1 MYTNASNELNQM
13 IENVNNNSLKA
24 RIVFADGSTID
35 KINKL
40 VFYGGSNKSDAIQIG
55 STTMAYIELSIETD
69 RLLTNEEVT
78 LECGAKLTDG
88 TEEYIP
94 IGKFTFQKPVG
105 DIDGVEVVANDR
117 MQRFERVYSS
127 SLTYPTTSAEVL
139 NELCTICGVTLATP
153 IENPIEITDKLDGYT
168 CREVLGF
175 ISALHGKFAC
185 IDRFGELNV
194 RWYSDSPITKETRVI
209 WSFTKAEHNTTIDKV
224 EIHKNTEVSYTSGSG
239 FNVLFNS
246 NPYATQESTDNVF
259 NSINGFTYN
268 ASKIELVD
276 DIRLDCW
283 DVINVPYLDGNEYLV
298 PCMALTQDFSN
309 GSTIIQAFSKSEVE
323 NEYNYTGAISNYIER
338 VAYELLL
345 ANRVIATKVDAEYV
359 NSHAITTENFEAK
372 IAEITTLVVEQIDGR
387 YATIDFAN
395 IDIANINKANIGLLF
410 AEVGLL
416 DRATIVDGHV
426 TGFLDAVEI
435 NANKITAGTLMVDRL
450 IFRGAENSIIYQLNN
465 ITSKNLVP
473 YPYAET
479 THIDNGIEW
488 TDLGNGRVKA
498 NGLAS
503 NASAM
508 LISDNITL
516 EPGEYTLSGCPSGGS
531 TSKYRLQLSTADYSK
546 NFNEL
551 GNGLT
556 FTLTETTT
564 FAYFRAYINSGT
576 EVTDIIFEP
585 MLCKGTEVLPFE
597 PFRERTQALT
607 SETVN
612 GEVLT
617 DRTITADKIIAK
629 SITSNEIDVA
639 QLFADEAAIRT
650 LVAQSIFTD
659 AIETNRVVVGA
670 SDTANEALDKVK
682 KTVKSIT
689 MHYLATD
696 IASGV
701 TTSTS
706 GWTTTVQQIDATK
719 KYLWTYQT
727 MTYADG
733 TTTDTTP
740 VISGVYGN
748 EGVDGRPGENG
759 IGVISVIPLYYLKS
773 NTTAPSA
780 PTAEVTTLS
789 TGSGVWTQSIPFYVS
804 GYTYFTCT
812 QTKYTDGTFTWSE
825 VVADNSLTE
834 AYASLEN
841 KANRDEVV
849 ADNLIPFPYTDSS
862 KASAGIT
869 WTAKEN
875 GYIVGTGIATGDSS
889 FYLSQNLVLP
899 AGTYT
904 LSGCPSNGS
913 SSTYRLQLA
922 TANYSL
928 NLNDYGSGATFTLT
942 EETTFTM
949 FRIFAR
955 SGVDASSLIFKP
967 MLEKGDKAHPY
978 TEYKKGGT
986 GIANNLYYQ
995 STTLIDGNKIYTGT
1009 VTADKID
1016 VNGLFA
1022 KDINVTGTF
1031 TATNSA
1037 WIRPSWEDTVFIRDY
1052 YFGTSSV
1059 TLTEQQKKSYDFNK
1073 NGDIDL
1079 QDVTICKMFATVPE
1093 KTLQEVVDDYGY
1105 EPINSNVKV
1114 VIDPSNPD
1122 KVIQLTATNS
1132 FGRDVDIYFGTLGID
1147 VPMVNTNSISC
1158 ANINAKSTIQCEDDV
1173 YANYGLDTE
1182 ISLLGLKEKVDY
1194 LQPHGYSLIRYTDIG
1209 ELSTTQKVYTLFN
1222 GRKMS
1227 DYGMLLITVGVGATD
1242 IRETMYV
1249 PTLVFSGSDAL
1260 PRTLY
1265 LECWT
1270 DGGTTFNQVQI
1281 DYVSDT
1287 QIKAFLVTSTT
1298 KTKYLNIYGVKVDAA
1313 LSGRSVDG
1321 YF

>member
-13 IENVNNNSLKA
+13 IENVNNSSLKA

-35 KINKL
+35 KFDKL

-55 STTMAYIELSIETD
+55 STTMAYFEASIETD

-78 LECGAKLTDG
+78 LECGAKLSDG

-259 NSINGFTYN
+259 NGINGFTYN

-323 NEYNYTGAISNYIER
+323 NEYNYNGAISNYIER

-359 NSHAITTENFEAK
+359 TSHAITTENFEAK
-372 IAEITTLVVEQIDGR
+372 IAEITHLVVQEIDGK

-410 AEVGLL
+410 AEVGLI
-416 DRATIVDGHV
+416 DRATIVDGHI

-450 IFRGAENSIIYQLNN
+450 VFRGSEESIIYELNN
-465 ITSKNLVP
+465 ITSKNLIA
-473 YPYAET
+473 YPYAES
-479 THIDNGIEW
+479 THTESSIIWTDNGDGTI
-488 TDLGNGRVKA
+488 TA
-498 NGLAS
+498 NGTSS
-503 NASAM
+503 NYSSFFLTSPNDTTLYDKLEHGETYSVSGVLEESNKYYIYANFYKDGTKVLTQQLDKGKGGSFVM
-508 LISDNITL
+508 DKESYDNVMIAIQII
-516 EPGEYTLSGCPSGGS
+516 PNATLS
-531 TSKYRLQLSTADYSK
+531 
-546 NFNEL
+546 N
-551 GNGLT
+551 
-556 FTLTETTT
+556 
-564 FAYFRAYINSGT
+564 
-576 EVTDIIFEP
+576 VIFKP
-585 MLCKGTEVLPFE
+585 MLCKGTEVLPYE
-597 PFRERTQALT
+597 PYRERTQALT

-659 AIETNRVVVGA
+659 AIETNRVVVG
-670 SDTANEALDKVK
+670 
-682 KTVKSIT
+682 
-689 MHYLATD
+689 
-696 IASGV
+696 
-701 TTSTS
+701 
-706 GWTTTVQQIDATK
+706 
-719 KYLWTYQT
+719 
-727 MTYADG
+727 
-733 TTTDTTP
+733 
-740 VISGVYGN
+740 
-748 EGVDGRPGENG
+748 
-759 IGVISVIPLYYLKS
+759 
-773 NTTAPSA
+773 
-780 PTAEVTTLS
+780 
-789 TGSGVWTQSIPFYVS
+789 
-804 GYTYFTCT
+804 
-812 QTKYTDGTFTWSE
+812 
-825 VVADNSLTE
+825 
-834 AYASLEN
+834 
-841 KANRDEVV
+841 KANRDEII
-849 ADNLIPFPYTDSS
+849 ADNLLIYPYQETSHLDNDIQWTDLGDGTV
-862 KASAGIT
+862 KANGTASAISYFNCRT
-869 WTAKEN
+869 RTE
-875 GYIVGTGIATGDSS
+875 TGSPLK
-889 FYLSQNLVLP
+889 LS

-904 LSGCPSNGS
+904 MNGCPSGGSNSTYFIQVGRTVNGS
-913 SSTYRLQLA
+913 YGGIG
-922 TANYSL
+922 
-928 NLNDYGSGATFTLT
+928 NDYGNGVTFTLT
-942 EETTFTM
+942 EETQIQIMCVVNKGATV
-949 FRIFAR
+949 
-955 SGVDASSLIFKP
+955 SNLVFKP
-967 MLEKGDKAHPY
+967 MLELGSVAHPY
-978 TEYKKGGT
+978 REYKKGGT

-1016 VNGLFA
+1016 VDDLFA
-1022 KDINVTGTF
+1022 ENINMTGKFISTGKAQLAPGIEEF
-1031 TATNSA
+1031 K
-1037 WIRPSWEDTVFIRDY
+1037 TVKAYRLNEI
-1052 YFGTSSV
+1052 
-1059 TLTEQQKKSYDFNK
+1059 TLTDAQKVLYDFNK
-1073 NGDIDL
+1073 DGTVNITDMMIAQEFALGRRTIESLNTEFGYTIPQSDI
-1079 QDVTICKMFATVPE
+1079 QTV
-1093 KTLQEVVDDYGY
+1093 
-1105 EPINSNVKV
+1105 INS
-1114 VIDPSNPD
+1114 SNPQ
-1122 KVIQLTATNS
+1122 KVISISATNS
-1132 FGRDVDIYFGTLGID
+1132 WGRQVEAYFGLDGLS
-1147 VPMVNTNSISC
+1147 VPKVEANSIR
-1158 ANINAKSTIQCEDDV
+1158 AFGIEVEDEIDAIGDV

-1182 ISLLGLKEKVDY
+1182 VSLLGLKEKVDY
-1194 LQPHGYSLIRYTDIG
+1194 LQPRAYSLARTAEMG
-1209 ELSTTQKVYTLFN
+1209 VLTTTQTTYNTYS
-1222 GRKMS
+1222 GRKFS
-1227 DYGMLLITVGVGATD
+1227 DYGLLLITIGASTSD
-1242 IRETMYV
+1242 VRASLEIPST
-1249 PTLVFSGSDAL
+1249 VFTSGNGID
-1260 PRTLY
+1260 PMTVWID
-1265 LECWT
+1265 CWSNS
-1270 DGGTTFNQVQI
+1270 GNTFNHVAVK
-1281 DYVSDT
+1281 YVSDT
-1287 QIKAFLVTSTT
+1287 SFIAYLGTSSTVA
-1298 KTKYLNIYGVKVDAA
+1298 KYLNIYGIKVDASS
-1313 LSGRSVDG
+1313 SGRSVDAL
-1321 YF
+1321 